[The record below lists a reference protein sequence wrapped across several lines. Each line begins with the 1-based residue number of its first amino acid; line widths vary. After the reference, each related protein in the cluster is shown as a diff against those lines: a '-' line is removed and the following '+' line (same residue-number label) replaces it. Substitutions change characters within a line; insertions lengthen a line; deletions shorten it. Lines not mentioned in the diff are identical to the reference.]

1 MKYKVCVVTVT
12 YGDRFYLL
20 KQVIDASFNEGV
32 SKIIVVDNCSSKNS
46 RNQLK
51 DYERKY
57 VE

>member
-1 MKYKVCVVTVT
+1 MCVVTVT